1 MYIYTYIYTYIYIYV
16 KGIQPPS
23 HWQHFLALLRW
34 IPSPEGSK
42 WMFTLKK
49 KITKWSPPNQPR
61 SPAPPHRFMA
71 ATVSFHR
78 VLYRFP
84 PLLPEPCAQTVGD
97 MLTCYRSGCESKQ
110 GCYMSEFHTP
120 QKQLLL

>member
-1 MYIYTYIYTYIYIYV
+1 MRRYIYTSIYV

-49 KITKWSPPNQPR
+49 KIIKWSPPNQSR

-71 ATVSFHR
+71 ATVSVHR
-78 VLYRFP
+78 ESSTASHRYCLSPVLKRP
-84 PLLPEPCAQTVGD
+84 VIC
-97 MLTCYRSGCESKQ
+97 
-110 GCYMSEFHTP
+110 
-120 QKQLLL
+120 